1 MRIVSGRGRTLAFGI
16 GALGALLPGGAPV
29 AQGGEAP
36 LSIWTSEAPIASV
49 LEQVVGSDVFDVRV
63 GEGVEG
69 EVSGRLEG
77 SVSEVLEPLLDRYTL
92 SVHNDGSTVWFDRR
106 DREVSEAVELDPS
119 REPALAEWAARELDE
134 DAPGR
139 RGRVTREGDMLRV
152 RGTRA
157 FVQSTLGRIE
167 AARGVL
173 SEASVQP
180 TAPPEP
186 AAPAQAALSPAA
198 EPTAAE
204 PLVTEANEAPAIAAT
219 SVWREPPETLAMPD
233 AAPAPEGSSVA
244 RTGPPFSSVTDIP
257 GFHTEYR

>member
-1 MRIVSGRGRTLAFGI
+1 MRIVSERGRTLAIGI
-16 GALGALLPGGAPV
+16 GALGALLPGGASM
-29 AQGGEAP
+29 AQGGEES

-63 GEGVEG
+63 GEGIEG
-69 EVSGRLEG
+69 RVSGRLEG
-77 SVSEVLEPLLDRYTL
+77 SVSEVLEPLLDRHAL

-106 DREVSEAVELDPS
+106 DHEVSEAVELDPT
-119 REPALAEWAARELDE
+119 REPALAQWAARELDE

-139 RGRVTREGDMLRV
+139 RGRVTREGETLLV

-173 SEASVQP
+173 SEASVQSS
-180 TAPPEP
+180 APPEP
-186 AAPAQAALSPAA
+186 AVPARAAPPSLA
-198 EPTAAE
+198 EPGAAK
-204 PLVTEANEAPAIAAT
+204 PLAAT

-233 AAPAPEGSSVA
+233 ATPVPEGSSVA
-244 RTGPPFSSVTDIP
+244 RTGPPFDSVTDIP